1 MSTIR
6 PSCSLISENS
16 ANCVPHRPKVYC
28 VFLCSVCCVV
38 SRVQTDVLEKER
50 DLMRVEKERTA
61 RLIKQYKME
70 KGHVLEVR
78 TALLFSLTSLR
89 LLFICLLSAVCLRA
103 VLRLMTSL
111 IARCYDNFNLISLA
125 LPLRTLCLLSAYLP
139 LRDAQTACPISSFND
154 DVI

>member
-16 ANCVPHRPKVYC
+16 ANCVPHRPKVHY
-28 VFLCSVCCVV
+28 VFLGCVCCVL

-78 TALLFSLTSLR
+78 TALLFSLTSLQ
-89 LLFICLLSAVCLRA
+89 LLFICLL
-103 VLRLMTSL
+103 
-111 IARCYDNFNLISLA
+111 
-125 LPLRTLCLLSAYLP
+125 LLSVCVL
-139 LRDAQTACPISSFND
+139 CC
-154 DVI
+154 V